1 MDIYNRIGVRTFI
14 FLLCSYRT
22 QLQREREETKESIL
36 SEAKML
42 QGQVDSVATDLLD
55 VLKKERS
62 DRERGFE
69 SVKRRIDDEKKEL
82 HETMDR
88 DRCAY
93 NTFIMEVEDFILN
106 VCRSNMTKKMNEEH
120 DQRRIEQQEVQQRL
134 ESAERSGKADIAELF
149 QRVKRYEEE
158 ARLDNDEVRQGVSRI
173 AASLEERAV
182 RDKKEMRDILCHEAA
197 DLGRRMDKC
206 NIERLNDSA
215 ELQTKLC
222 MLGRWGHVTPDT

>member
-88 DRCAY
+88 DR
-93 NTFIMEVEDFILN
+93 
-106 VCRSNMTKKMNEEH
+106 
-120 DQRRIEQQEVQQRL
+120 
-134 ESAERSGKADIAELF
+134 
-149 QRVKRYEEE
+149 
-158 ARLDNDEVRQGVSRI
+158 
-173 AASLEERAV
+173 
-182 RDKKEMRDILCHEAA
+182 
-197 DLGRRMDKC
+197 
-206 NIERLNDSA
+206 
-215 ELQTKLC
+215 
-222 MLGRWGHVTPDT
+222 